1 MKTVEY
7 KVEREVASAEVEK
20 WLDEKKV
27 SQTKRESKKEQ
38 IESLVCGIMDGDLIL
53 NEKGEFEQT
62 LKFPGDA
69 PAAVKKMVYK
79 QRILIGD
86 VQHHIKNNKI
96 QLADFDG
103 RINCYIQTLTSA
115 PYAVIAK
122 MESTDYDI
130 MQSIAVFFM

>member
-1 MKTVEY
+1 MIEY
-7 KVEREVASAEVEK
+7 KVDREVAAKEIEK

-27 SQTKRESKKEQ
+27 SQTKRESKKDQ
-38 IESLVCGIMDGDLIL
+38 IESLVCGIMDGDLTV
-53 NEKGEFEQT
+53 NEKGEFEHT
-62 LKFPGDA
+62 LKFPGDS

-96 QLADFDG
+96 TLTDFDG
-103 RINCYIQTLTSA
+103 RINCYIQALTGQ